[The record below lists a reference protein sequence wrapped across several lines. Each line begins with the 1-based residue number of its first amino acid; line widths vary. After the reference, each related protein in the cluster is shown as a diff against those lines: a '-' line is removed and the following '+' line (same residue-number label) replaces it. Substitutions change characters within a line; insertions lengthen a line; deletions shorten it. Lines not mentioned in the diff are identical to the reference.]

1 LIRASKASLIRK
13 YNRLRAQRFNRGW
26 MSLFPPF
33 VEKELASYKCSAT
46 NVAQTRRVE
55 MPRQNILFVAAAA
68 LVSAAL
74 IVPTTGVAAQNS
86 TPAPIVASN

>member
-1 LIRASKASLIRK
+1 
-13 YNRLRAQRFNRGW
+13 
-26 MSLFPPF
+26 
-33 VEKELASYKCSAT
+33 
-46 NVAQTRRVE
+46 